1 MGLLE
6 QIKESRV
13 KCTEGYYT
21 LTLDIPERVV
31 YSAYDEADDEAINEA
46 VVEIVLSYLM
56 CIDEDGEPKNVSIR
70 RGEDQNFK
78 VEMELRYCGLG
89 C

>member
-31 YSAYDEADDEAINEA
+31 YSAYDEADDETINEA

-56 CIDEDGEPKNVSIR
+56 CIDEDGEPKNVSVR
-70 RGEDQNFK
+70 RGENQNFK

-89 C
+89 S

>member
-46 VVEIVLSYLM
+46 LVEIVLSYLM

-70 RGEDQNFK
+70 KGEDQNFK

-89 C
+89 L